1 MMEERQDKVPAAGGE
16 SPDAQDQAGT
26 PQEELAE
33 LRAAV
38 VRYKEE
44 AEHNWQQFLHAAA
57 DLENYKKQASRQ
69 REDAVQR
76 ARYAVLAAVLTVV
89 DNLEPALEHAGGGGA
104 ESGGGLPMN
113 PPPAP

>member
-57 DLENYKKQASRQ
+57 DLENYKKQASRH

-76 ARYAVLAAVLTVV
+76 ARYAVLAAVLAVV
-89 DNLEPALEHAGGGGA
+89 DNLERGLEQAGGGWWKVRAGD
-104 ESGGGLPMN
+104 GRQP
-113 PPPAP
+113 